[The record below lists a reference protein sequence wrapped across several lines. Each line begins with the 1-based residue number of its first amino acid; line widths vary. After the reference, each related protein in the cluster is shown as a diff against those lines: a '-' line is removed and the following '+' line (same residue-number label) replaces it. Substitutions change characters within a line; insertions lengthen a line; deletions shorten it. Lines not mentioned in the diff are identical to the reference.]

1 MSSNRSATVCPKSSS
16 YTVRSG
22 CVPSCSSACSGLS
35 APTSNTASL
44 PCAARQRQA
53 ECQAMLTKRPSCS
66 CWPCQHTHTH
76 CADAAFGW
84 PRVCSSNTL
93 STAALLHAALL
104 GQEVKAAVHN
114 LPASF
119 VPHLI
124 PQDVS
129 QVHCTWVKFAGAVLL
144 TVSQEYRK
152 GDRVISWVLGGMEL
166 RGEEKSKGKDK
177 GRGRDMAA

>member
-1 MSSNRSATVCPKSSS
+1 
-16 YTVRSG
+16 
-22 CVPSCSSACSGLS
+22 
-35 APTSNTASL
+35 
-44 PCAARQRQA
+44 
-53 ECQAMLTKRPSCS
+53 
-66 CWPCQHTHTH
+66 
-76 CADAAFGW
+76 
-84 PRVCSSNTL
+84 
-93 STAALLHAALL
+93 LLHAALL